1 MGRIPQFYHILS
13 KIYQKYSVTFH
24 LSNHSTVYFNLIQAK
39 KQPLTDQVKRIE
51 VDTDIPQIF
60 RDIHKNTY
68 TNPTQKQIMY
78 RILFG
83 ITPTSE
89 GLAKR
94 HKRPFFCKFC
104 SSEQETEVHIFYE
117 CPFLDL
123 IKLEL
128 IKSLKQTDN
137 STIDLFKAVFLNHI
151 QQESNID
158 VYYFKLAFI
167 ALYRDAIWTARNQ
180 ATHKNYKWS
189 ETQLANIFISKIKY
203 ILKVFRNSE
212 VVKNYVG
219 GFNALDQ

>member
-1 MGRIPQFYHILS
+1 MI
-13 KIYQKYSVTFH
+13 
-24 LSNHSTVYFNLIQAK
+24 
-39 KQPLTDQVKRIE
+39 
-51 VDTDIPQIF
+51 
-60 RDIHKNTY
+60 
-68 TNPTQKQIMY
+68 
-78 RILFG
+78 
-83 ITPTSE
+83 
-89 GLAKR
+89 
-94 HKRPFFCKFC
+94 
-104 SSEQETEVHIFYE
+104 
-117 CPFLDL
+117 
-123 IKLEL
+123 IKL
-128 IKSLKQTDN
+128 LKQTDN

-203 ILKVFRNSE
+203 ILKLFRNSE

>member
-1 MGRIPQFYHILS
+1 MSYTNL
-13 KIYQKYSVTFH
+13 KKYQKYSVIFY
-24 LSNHSTVYFNLIQAK
+24 LSNHSTIYFNLIQAK
-39 KQPLTDQVKRIE
+39 KKPLTDQVKRIDL
-51 VDTDIPQIF
+51 DTDIPQIF
-60 RDIHKNTY
+60 RDIHKNIY
-68 TNPTQKQIMY
+68 TTPSQKQIIY

-128 IKSLKQTDN
+128 IKLLKQTDN

-151 QQESNID
+151 QQEFNID

-189 ETQLANIFISKIKY
+189 QTQLANIFISKIKY
-203 ILKVFRNSE
+203 TLKLFRNSE
-212 VVKNYVG
+212 VVKNYMG
-219 GFNALDQ
+219 GFNSLGQ